1 MAGRTKEERK
11 MKNKIYQDENI
22 IVYGKKELE
31 VGKEADIA
39 DSLIV
44 AAFQGYMT
52 FASHLKSPK
61 KFYEQVKFGLKQMLK
76 ELK

>member
-1 MAGRTKEERK
+1 

-22 IVYGKKELE
+22 IVYTKKELE
-31 VGKEADIA
+31 VGKEAEIA

-52 FASHLKSPK
+52 FASHLKNPK
-61 KFYEQVKFGLKQMLK
+61 DFYKEVKFGIKEMVK
-76 ELK
+76 ELTNPKT